1 MSGAIIS
8 IIGKLAIAV
17 FVGSAVY
24 LAAKK
29 ATAKLDITTQQPTVA
44 TGACSKEEQ
53 IEEKVER
60 ISEEEKA
67 PGADLPKRAGVFQ
80 LIAYG
85 PCDCCRPYCKEC
97 SSRWKRL

>member
-8 IIGKLAIAV
+8 IFAKLAIAA
-17 FVGSAVY
+17 FMGGAIY

-29 ATAKLDITTQQPTVA
+29 ATAKLDITTQQPMVA
-44 TGACSKEEQ
+44 PGGCSKKEQ

-67 PGADLPKRAGVFQ
+67 PVADLPKRAGVFQ

-85 PCDCCRPYCKEC
+85 PSPYVPRTGK
-97 SSRWKRL
+97 ST